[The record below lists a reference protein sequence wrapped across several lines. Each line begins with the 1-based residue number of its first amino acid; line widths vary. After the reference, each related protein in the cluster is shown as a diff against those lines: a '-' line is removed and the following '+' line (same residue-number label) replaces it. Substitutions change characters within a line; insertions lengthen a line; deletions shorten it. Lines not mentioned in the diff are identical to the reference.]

1 MCVALSSAFAATVGE
16 DGGCEAYVSAGP
28 MGGGAATSL
37 LMGARPGA
45 RGISRAI
52 SGEGMCQALLGGVGG
67 NGRG

>member
-1 MCVALSSAFAATVGE
+1 MCVALSSAFATTVGE
-16 DGGCEAYVSAGP
+16 DGGGKAYVSAGP

-52 SGEGMCQALLGGVGG
+52 SGEGMC
-67 NGRG
+67 

>member
-1 MCVALSSAFAATVGE
+1 MCVALSSAFATTVGE
-16 DGGCEAYVSAGP
+16 DGGGKAYVSAGP

-52 SGEGMCQALLGGVGG
+52 SGWGCARRYSAG
-67 NGRG
+67 